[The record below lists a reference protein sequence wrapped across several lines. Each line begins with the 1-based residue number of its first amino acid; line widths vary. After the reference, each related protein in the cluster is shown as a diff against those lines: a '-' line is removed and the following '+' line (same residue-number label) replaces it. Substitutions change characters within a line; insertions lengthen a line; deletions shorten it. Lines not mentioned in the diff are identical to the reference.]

1 MNQRKKNRAAIKP
14 INMVSIEDIKRLR
27 EATQVS
33 MAECKAALEEAER
46 DFDKAVEILRRRGAL
61 KAEAKKARQV
71 GAGIVET
78 YVHPGGRVGA
88 ILELRAETDFVARN
102 EEFKKLAHELCLQ
115 VAAMAPVWVRPED
128 VPEEIIAKEKKIWEE
143 ALGIGGKPAEIR
155 EKILGGKLQSYFKE
169 VCLLRQS
176 YVKDETLVV
185 EDVINNAIAKVGEN
199 ILVARFARFEVS

>member
-1 MNQRKKNRAAIKP
+1 MI
-14 INMVSIEDIKRLR
+14 SIEDIKRLR

-33 MAECKAALEEAER
+33 MAECKAALLEAES

-71 GAGIVET
+71 GAGIIEA

-102 EEFKKLAHELCLQ
+102 EEFRKLSHELCLQ
-115 VAAMAPVWVRPED
+115 IAAMAPIWVRPEA

-143 ALGIGGKPAEIR
+143 ALGIGDKPVEIR
-155 EKILGGKLQSYFKE
+155 EKILAGKLQSYFKE
-169 VCLLRQS
+169 VCLLKQP
-176 YVKDETLVV
+176 YVKDEALSV
-185 EDVINNAIAKVGEN
+185 ENVINNVIAKVGEN
-199 ILVARFARFEVS
+199 IQVARFSRFEVS